1 VEVGEGFGEVAYS
14 ERMLDLLDTL
24 VNPYFDS
31 WLRATGLCV
40 TRTPWRRLCRRGESD
55 ATSNCGKMRAQREFS
70 YQGQRMYF
78 ERHLRVGSGIGNQV
92 CMRIYF
98 QIIDSKIVIAYA
110 GEHLE
115 IASTN

>member
-1 VEVGEGFGEVAYS
+1 
-14 ERMLDLLDTL
+14 MLDLLDTL

-31 WLRATGLCV
+31 WLRATRTLCHANSLAA
-40 TRTPWRRLCRRGESD
+40 PMSPSESD